1 MTEVSAF
8 MPKTTQEVVGLLSIL
23 FFLFLILGSLRSWAR
38 RVPNATTRLPVGVDG
53 LLFLPP
59 AWCASAGLFDLTTF
73 GLAMGHLM
81 NVRAAE
87 LPYGAALSAV
97 LWAGAAAGMLLAAA
111 GLMLLVRRAW
121 VPKVGAVLML
131 LGGPVIE
138 TAAWMNAAHLAPV
151 TEAADASTW
160 PDYLT
165 FLWVVSIVL
174 LTPLVGVRAKNTYGP

>member
-38 RVPNATTRLPVGVDG
+38 RVPNATTRLPAGVDG

-111 GLMLLVRRAW
+111 GLMLLVRS
-121 VPKVGAVLML
+121 
-131 LGGPVIE
+131 GPGCRKS
-138 TAAWMNAAHLAPV
+138 A
-151 TEAADASTW
+151 
-160 PDYLT
+160 
-165 FLWVVSIVL
+165 
-174 LTPLVGVRAKNTYGP
+174 RC